1 MVAARELYRAGLAAV
16 AEGRWRDALDRFERA
31 YALSGV
37 PATLYNAA
45 TTLRALG
52 RHRDARDAFDHLLQA
67 HVDLGV
73 PLRAS
78 ARRLRDEG
86 DARIATI
93 RLGGLPA
100 AHADLRLRL
109 DDTAL
114 ADSGERPL
122 AFEID
127 PGAHT
132 LVVDAPERRPFVWQ
146 RQVRD
151 GEDVLVDVVLEPSAP
166 RGSGAA
172 AGGSASSGDEGGF
185 TIPTAVWIA
194 AGVVLV
200 VVAVGVIGYLLWDG
214 TQPDPAFPDVREL

>member
-73 PLRAS
+73 QLRAS
-78 ARRLRDEG
+78 ARRLREEE

-151 GEDVLVDVVLEPSAP
+151 GEDVLVDVVLEPATR
-166 RGSGAA
+166 RGSGGQGGG
-172 AGGSASSGDEGGF
+172 GGSDDGGGF

-194 AGVVLV
+194 AGAVLV
-200 VVAVGVIGYLLWDG
+200 VIAAGVIGYLLWDG